1 MIILEDISLSRGPK
15 ILMQNASATLQ
26 PGQKLALIGANGTG
40 KSSFFAM
47 LLGAL
52 AADTGNIRGMSGLRL
67 AHMAQELEASAETAL
82 SFVMAGD
89 SAVFNLLQKI
99 GEAERTERYEQ
110 AASFYQELDALDGY
124 DAERR
129 AEQLLL
135 GLGFDRSEL
144 SQTVTDFSGG
154 WRVRL
159 NLARAL
165 MTPSD
170 VLLLDE
176 PTNHLDLDTM
186 LWLQSWLLRYEGT
199 LLMISHDRDFIDAI
213 CDRTLSLEGQQLVT
227 YRGGYSAFEK
237 QRAERMAQ
245 QRAEFAR
252 QQREIAH
259 IEDFVRRF
267 RAKATK
273 AKQAQSRLKAL
284 ERMETVA
291 PAHADS
297 PFYFQFPEPGKISD
311 PLLSIDDLSLGYAN
325 ETILSNVSFSL
336 HPGDRIGLLGKNG
349 AGKSTLLKGLTGALK
364 RQSGRRVTGTHL
376 RIGYFDQQQLD
387 VLDLDASPLL
397 HLQRLTPAARDQS
410 ILDFLGGFNFKG
422 DRAKEAI
429 RPFSGGEKAR
439 LALAMVVWQDPN
451 VLILDEPTNHLDL
464 EMRHAL
470 AMALQGY
477 TGAIVLVSHDR
488 HLLRHVVESLWL
500 VEGGAVSEYPDDLP
514 TYEKWVL
521 AGDKAVESQ
530 TARSAARSDEQPDT
544 RKVKG
549 FEQGVARQDLHES
562 GNNDSAT
569 RASVS
574 EGVGQNVL
582 RGKAYRQNSA
592 EQRARLKPL
601 RQALQKTEK
610 QLERLQTQLAALQTE
625 LADPAIYEAEQ
636 RERLAE
642 VVRNEGA
649 LKAELDEV
657 EELWME
663 QQEAL
668 DDAS

>member
-1 MIILEDISLSRGPK
+1 
-15 ILMQNASATLQ
+15 MQNASATLQ

-47 LLGAL
+47 LLGTL
-52 AADTGNIRGMSGLRL
+52 GADSGNIRGMSGLRL
-67 AHMAQELEASAETAL
+67 AHMAQELEVSAESAL
-82 SFVMAGD
+82 NFVMAGD
-89 SAVFNLLQKI
+89 SAVFNLFQKI
-99 GEAERTERYEQ
+99 AEAESAEDYER
-110 AASFYQELDALDGY
+110 AALFYQELDTLDGY

-135 GLGFDRSEL
+135 GLGFQRPEL
-144 SQTVTDFSGG
+144 SQTVIDFSGG

-165 MTPSD
+165 MAPSD

-213 CDRTLSLEGQQLVT
+213 CDRTLSLEGQELVA

-245 QRAEFAR
+245 QRAQHAR

-297 PFYFQFPEPGKISD
+297 PFYFEFPEPGKTSD
-311 PLLSIDDLSLGYAN
+311 PLLSVDDLALGYGD

-349 AGKSTLLKGLTGALK
+349 AGKSTLLKGLTGILK
-364 RQSGRRVTGTHL
+364 SQGGRRVTGAHL

-387 VLDLDASPLL
+387 VLDLEASPLL
-397 HLQRLTPAARDQS
+397 HLQRLTPTAREQS
-410 ILDFLGGFNFKG
+410 VLDFLGGFNFKG
-422 DRAKEAI
+422 DRAREAI

-500 VEGGAVSEYPDDLP
+500 VEGGAVAEYPDDLP
-514 TYEKWVL
+514 TYEKWVV
-521 AGDKAVESQ
+521 AGDKVS
-530 TARSAARSDEQPDT
+530 
-544 RKVKG
+544 G
-549 FEQGVARQDLHES
+549 RQSEES
-562 GNNDSAT
+562 GADSEDESNRSSKRRLDKRGGDKGVSDSSISSADAQVS
-569 RASVS
+569 ASM
-574 EGVGQNVL
+574 EPNKKPF
-582 RGKAYRQNSA
+582 RGKAQRHNSA

-610 QLERLQTQLAALQTE
+610 QLERLQSQLEGLQAE
-625 LADPAIYEAEQ
+625 LADPAIYDAER

-642 VVRNEGA
+642 IVKKEGA
-649 LKAELDEV
+649 LKAELEV
-657 EELWME
+657 AEELWME
-663 QQEAL
+663 QQAVLE
-668 DDAS
+668 DES

>member
-1 MIILEDISLSRGPK
+1 
-15 ILMQNASATLQ
+15 MQNASATLQ

-40 KSSFFAM
+40 KTSLFSM

-52 AADTGNIRGMSGLRL
+52 AADGGSIRGMSGLRI
-67 AHMAQELEASAETAL
+67 AHMAQELEASPETAL
-82 SFVMAGD
+82 NFVMAGD
-89 SAVFNLLQKI
+89 AAVFERLQSI
-99 GEAERTERYEQ
+99 AEAEGNEDYER
-110 AASFYQELDALDGY
+110 AATLYQELDALDGY
-124 DAERR
+124 GAERR

-135 GLGFDRSEL
+135 GLGFDRHEL
-144 SQTVTDFSGG
+144 NNTVTDFSGG

-186 LWLQSWLLRYEGT
+186 LWLEQWLLRYEGT
-199 LLMISHDRDFIDAI
+199 LLMISHDRDFIDAV
-213 CDRTLSLEGQQLVT
+213 CERTLSLEQQQLVT
-227 YRGGYSAFEK
+227 YRGGYSAYEQ

-284 ERMETVA
+284 ERMETLA

-297 PFYFQFPEPGKISD
+297 PFFFQFPEPGKTSD
-311 PLLSIDDLSLGYAN
+311 PLLSVDELTLGYGSDV
-325 ETILSNVSFSL
+325 ILRDVSFSL

-349 AGKSTLLKGLTGALK
+349 AGKSTLLKGLTGALQG
-364 RQSGRRVTGTHL
+364 QSGRRVTGANL

-397 HLQRLTPAARDQS
+397 HLQRLSPDAREQS
-410 ILDFLGGFNFKG
+410 IFDFLGGFNFKG
-422 DRAKEAI
+422 ERAKEII

-500 VEGGAVSEYPDDLP
+500 VEDGSVSEYPDDLT

-521 AGDKAVESQ
+521 AGDKTSTSAEAS
-530 TARSAARSDEQPDT
+530 AAAGASSAAR
-544 RKVKG
+544 V
-549 FEQGVARQDLHES
+549 S
-562 GNNDSAT
+562 GNT
-569 RASVS
+569 VS
-574 EGVGQNVL
+574 TKTEGAQAPREKGLKGREQ
-582 RGKAYRQNSA
+582 RQTSA

-601 RQALQKTEK
+601 RQELQKTEK
-610 QLERLQTQLAALQTE
+610 KLERLQVQLASLQE
-625 LADPAIYEAEQ
+625 VLADPSLYEADQ
-636 RERLAE
+636 RDKLASI
-642 VVRNEGA
+642 VKDEGA
-649 LKAELDEV
+649 LKAELEST

-663 QQEAL
+663 QQQAIE
-668 DDAS
+668 DAS

>member
-1 MIILEDISLSRGPK
+1 
-15 ILMQNASATLQ
+15 MQNASATLQ

-47 LLGAL
+47 LLGTL
-52 AADTGNIRGMSGLRL
+52 GADSGNIRGMSGLRL
-67 AHMAQELEASAETAL
+67 AHMAQELEVSAESAL
-82 SFVMAGD
+82 NFVMAGD
-89 SAVFNLLQKI
+89 SAVFNLFQKI
-99 GEAERTERYEQ
+99 AEAESAEDYER
-110 AASFYQELDALDGY
+110 AALFYQELDTLDGY

-135 GLGFDRSEL
+135 GLGFQRPEL
-144 SQTVTDFSGG
+144 SQTVIDFSGG

-165 MTPSD
+165 MAPSD

-213 CDRTLSLEGQQLVT
+213 CDRTLSLEGQELVA

-245 QRAEFAR
+245 QRAQHAR

-297 PFYFQFPEPGKISD
+297 PFYFEFPEPGKTSD
-311 PLLSIDDLSLGYAN
+311 PLLSVDDLALGYGD

-349 AGKSTLLKGLTGALK
+349 AGKSTLLKGLTGILESQ
-364 RQSGRRVTGTHL
+364 RGRRVTGAHL

-387 VLDLDASPLL
+387 VLDLEASPLL
-397 HLQRLTPAARDQS
+397 HLQRLTPTAREQS
-410 ILDFLGGFNFKG
+410 VLDFLGGFNFKG
-422 DRAKEAI
+422 DRAREAI

-500 VEGGAVSEYPDDLP
+500 VEGGAVAEYPDDLP
-514 TYEKWVL
+514 TYEKWVV
-521 AGDKAVESQ
+521 AGDKVS
-530 TARSAARSDEQPDT
+530 
-544 RKVKG
+544 G
-549 FEQGVARQDLHES
+549 RQSEES
-562 GNNDSAT
+562 GADSEDESNRSSKRRLDKRGGDKGVSDSSISSADVQVS
-569 RASVS
+569 ASM
-574 EGVGQNVL
+574 EPNKKPF
-582 RGKAYRQNSA
+582 RGKAQRHNSA

-610 QLERLQTQLAALQTE
+610 QLERLQSQLEGLQAE
-625 LADPAIYEAEQ
+625 LADPAIYDAER

-642 VVRNEGA
+642 IVKKEGA
-649 LKAELDEV
+649 LKAELEV
-657 EELWME
+657 AEELWME
-663 QQEAL
+663 QQAVLE
-668 DDAS
+668 DES